1 MDTLSTVLAATE
13 GDQENKSL
21 CPTLPWKHR
30 LIGFAASF
38 VVGLVFGIFSW
49 ISVFLGNYLGF
60 GLMFTLGSISA
71 IAGSF
76 FLAGPLTQA
85 KSMFSEG
92 RWIATL
98 ICLGSIILTL
108 MAAIWLKSGIL
119 VIILSL
125 IQFGA
130 MWWYFLS
137 YIPGAHTCLTSLVAA
152 KFS

>member
-1 MDTLSTVLAATE
+1 MDTLTTVIAAADS
-13 GDQENKSL
+13 DQENKSL
-21 CPTLPWKHR
+21 CPTLPWKYR
-30 LIGFAASF
+30 LIGFAACF
-38 VVGLVFGIFSW
+38 IVGLVFGIFSW
-49 ISVFLGNYLGF
+49 ISVFLGNYVGF
-60 GLMFTLGSISA
+60 GLMYTLANIAA
-71 IAGSF
+71 IVSSF

-98 ICLGSIILTL
+98 IYLVSVILTL
-108 MAAIWLKSGIL
+108 MAAIWLKSGLL

-125 IQFGA
+125 VQFGA

-137 YIPGAHTCLTSLVAA
+137 YIPGAHSCVKSIVAA